1 MLLQKLHGQRH
12 LQLLLGL
19 IMGIF
24 FGFFLQKGQVTRYDI
39 IMQQLLLTDFT
50 VLKVIL
56 TAILIGMPGI
66 YFLKRRGLAR
76 LHPKAGSVGS
86 TVIGSLIFGVGFALL
101 GYCPGTAV
109 GAVGQGSMDA
119 LVGGVTGI
127 LAGAALYSVIYP
139 FVEKYVQGLGAFGE
153 KTLQEIFRVDEV
165 KMVCGAG
172 FVILAFF
179 VLLEIFG
186 Y

>member
-1 MLLQKLHGQRH
+1 MLQKLHGQRH

-19 IMGIF
+19 VMGIC

-39 IMQQLLLTDFT
+39 IMEQLLLTDFT

-56 TAILIGMPGI
+56 SAILVGMPGV
-66 YFLKRRGLAR
+66 YLLKRYGLAR

-86 TVIGSLIFGVGFALL
+86 TVIGSLIFGIGFALL

-119 LVGGVTGI
+119 LFGGVVGI

-139 FVEKYVQGLGAFGE
+139 FVQKYIQNLGSFGE
-153 KTLQEIFRVDEV
+153 KTLQEIFHVDET
-165 KMVCGAG
+165 KMVLGVALL
-172 FVILAFF
+172 ILILFA
-179 VLLEIFG
+179 LLEMIG